1 MDLESIPVDLCD
13 VAEDVCGLF
22 WDRAMLKGIDLSAYV
37 DPATPRLIFGD
48 PTRLRQV
55 IGALVNNAI
64 ESTET
69 GGVLVE
75 VEPDSG
81 GSVRISVRDTGAG
94 MTRDEIAG
102 VFGAF
107 TQADQSSTRTLGGA
121 GLGLAISEKLVDSM
135 CGRLRVTSEVGRGST
150 FAFRLPTTVAEGA
163 SPWPTTKA
171 GKASAVVAHTGV
183 STRRALGRYLAR
195 AGYTVE
201 ADAAV
206 PALALGTAEG
216 LQALDR
222 PGATAIRLGE
232 YDDSPPAQAVLV
244 QPFRRRDLESL
255 LGQLACGEPLRDGL
269 FQNFVPIHVIEQM
282 RRSAAEPLRKVG

>member
-1 MDLESIPVDLCD
+1 
-13 VAEDVCGLF
+13 
-22 WDRAMLKGIDLSAYV
+22 MLKGIDLSAYV

-75 VEPDSG
+75 VEPDSE

-107 TQADQSSTRTLGGA
+107 IQADQSSTRTLGRV

-171 GKASAVVAHTGV
+171 GKAFAVVAHTGV

-201 ADAAV
+201 ADAAE
-206 PALALGTAEG
+206 PALVLGTAEG
-216 LQALDR
+216 LRALDH
-222 PGATAIRLGE
+222 PGAMAIRLGE
-232 YDDSPPAQAVLV
+232 YDDSQPAKARREGAAQAVLI

-255 LGQLACGEPLRDGL
+255 LGQLARGEPLRDDL
-269 FQNFVPIHVIEQM
+269 FQNFVQIHVIEQM